1 MKQIT
6 FGGNKNVIG
15 KRLSVLRKEKGITQS
30 DLAARM
36 QTLNVNI
43 DQQMISKI
51 EKNQRQ
57 VTDYEHVKGKFSV
70 SAYQFQYEQAQ
81 YKYAA
86 NDPDARRNADTAICD
101 QCKAGRC

>member
-43 DQQMISKI
+43 EQQIISKI
-51 EKNQRQ
+51 EKDQRQ
-57 VTDYEHVKGKFSV
+57 VTDYELACFCKCLSV
-70 SAYQFQYEQAQ
+70 EPNEILKDFAQFL
-81 YKYAA
+81 
-86 NDPDARRNADTAICD
+86 DF
-101 QCKAGRC
+101 

>member
-57 VTDYEHVKGKFSV
+57 VTDYEQTCFCKCLAVEPNEILKDF
-70 SAYQFQYEQAQ
+70 AQFL
-81 YKYAA
+81 
-86 NDPDARRNADTAICD
+86 DF
-101 QCKAGRC
+101 

>member
-51 EKNQRQ
+51 ERQ
-57 VTDYEHVKGKFSV
+57 VTDYELACFCKCLAVEPNEILKDF
-70 SAYQFQYEQAQ
+70 AQFL
-81 YKYAA
+81 
-86 NDPDARRNADTAICD
+86 DF
-101 QCKAGRC
+101 

>member
-51 EKNQRQ
+51 EKNQRK
-57 VTDYEHVKGKFSV
+57 VTDYELACFCKCLSV
-70 SAYQFQYEQAQ
+70 EPNEILKDFAQFL
-81 YKYAA
+81 
-86 NDPDARRNADTAICD
+86 DF
-101 QCKAGRC
+101 

>member
-36 QTLNVNI
+36 QTLNVNR

-57 VTDYEHVKGKFSV
+57 VTDYELACFCKCLSV
-70 SAYQFQYEQAQ
+70 EPNEILKDFAQFL
-81 YKYAA
+81 
-86 NDPDARRNADTAICD
+86 DF
-101 QCKAGRC
+101 

>member
-43 DQQMISKI
+43 DQQMIRKI

-57 VTDYEHVKGKFSV
+57 VTDYELACFCKCLAVEPNEILKDF
-70 SAYQFQYEQAQ
+70 AQFL
-81 YKYAA
+81 
-86 NDPDARRNADTAICD
+86 DF
-101 QCKAGRC
+101 